1 MPQLIFLPGAS
12 GNTAFFHPLIEKIEK
27 LPWQNAVKIVAY
39 PEFNHQPAHPQVYDF
54 ASLQA
59 YVLANISDDCII
71 IAQSMGGIFAVAAA
85 LQYPEKVKGLVLV
98 ATSGG
103 MDLSS
108 FQVQDWRQD
117 DQASDLNYP
126 DWFVAAK
133 ADYTVD
139 FAKINMPILLL
150 WGDQDP
156 ISPLAVGEFLQQQ
169 FPQAVLKIVH
179 DGDHLFLET
188 HADQA
193 AEHIAAYLS
202 QFAAVQQSE
211 RD

>member
-1 MPQLIFLPGAS
+1 M
-12 GNTAFFHPLIEKIEK
+12 
-27 LPWQNAVKIVAY
+27 AY
-39 PEFNHQPAHPQVYDF
+39 PEFNHQPAHPQVHDF

-59 YVLANISDDCII
+59 YVLANIPDDCII

-85 LQYPEKVKGLVLV
+85 LQYPEKVKGLVLA

-103 MDLSS
+103 MDLSG

-117 DQASDLNYP
+117 YQASDSNYP

-133 ADYTVD
+133 ANYTAD
-139 FAKINMPILLL
+139 FAKIHMPILLL

-169 FPQAVLKIVH
+169 FPHAVLKIVH
-179 DGDHLFLET
+179 GGDHLFLDT
-188 HADQA
+188 HADRA
-193 AEHIAAYLS
+193 AEYIATYLE
-202 QFAAVQQSE
+202 QFSAVQQSE

>member
-1 MPQLIFLPGAS
+1 
-12 GNTAFFHPLIEKIEK
+12 
-27 LPWQNAVKIVAY
+27 
-39 PEFNHQPAHPQVYDF
+39 
-54 ASLQA
+54 
-59 YVLANISDDCII
+59 
-71 IAQSMGGIFAVAAA
+71 
-85 LQYPEKVKGLVLV
+85 
-98 ATSGG
+98 
-103 MDLSS
+103 
-108 FQVQDWRQD
+108 
-117 DQASDLNYP
+117 
-126 DWFVAAK
+126 
-133 ADYTVD
+133 
-139 FAKINMPILLL
+139 MPILLL

>member
-12 GNTAFFHPLIEKIEK
+12 GNTAFFNPLIEKIEK
-27 LPWQNAVKIVAY
+27 LPWQSAVKIVAY
-39 PEFNHQPAHPQVYDF
+39 PEFNHQPPHSQVHDF

-59 YVLANISDDCII
+59 YVLANIPNDCII

-85 LQYPEKVKGLVLV
+85 LQYPEKVKGLVLA

-103 MDLSS
+103 MDLSG

-117 DQASDLNYP
+117 YQASDSNYP
-126 DWFVAAK
+126 DWFVEAK
-133 ADYTVD
+133 ANYTAD

-169 FPQAVLKIVH
+169 FPHAVLKIVH
-179 DGDHLFLET
+179 GGDHLFLDT
-188 HADQA
+188 HADRA
-193 AEHIAAYLS
+193 AEYIATYLE
-202 QFAAVQQSE
+202 QFSAVQQSE

>member
-1 MPQLIFLPGAS
+1 MLQLIFLPGAS
-12 GNTAFFHPLIEKIEK
+12 GNTAFFDPLIEKVEK
-27 LPWQNAVKIVAY
+27 LPWQSAVKIVAY

-71 IAQSMGGIFAVAAA
+71 IAQSMGGIFAVAAT
-85 LQYPEKVKGLVLV
+85 LQYPEKVKGLVLA

-117 DQASDLNYP
+117 YQASDSNYP

-133 ADYTVD
+133 ANYTAD

-169 FPQAVLKIVH
+169 FPHAVLKIVH
-179 DGDHLFLET
+179 GGDHLFLDT
-188 HADQA
+188 HADRA
-193 AEHIAAYLS
+193 AEYIATYLE
-202 QFAAVQQSE
+202 QFSAVQQSE

>member
-1 MPQLIFLPGAS
+1 MPQLILLPRDS
-12 GNTAFFHPLIEKIEK
+12 CNTAFNHTLIEKIEK
-27 LPWQNAVKIVAY
+27 LPWQSAVKIVAY

-117 DQASDLNYP
+117 YQASDLNYP
-126 DWFVAAK
+126 DWFVEAK

>member
-12 GNTAFFHPLIEKIEK
+12 GNTAFFDPLIEKVEK
-27 LPWQNAVKIVAY
+27 LPWQSAVKIVAY
-39 PEFNHQPAHPQVYDF
+39 PEFNHQPPHSQVHDF

-59 YVLANISDDCII
+59 YVLANIPNDCII
-71 IAQSMGGIFAVAAA
+71 IAQSMGGIFAVAAT
-85 LQYPEKVKGLVLV
+85 LQYPEKVKGLVLA

-103 MDLSS
+103 MDLSG

-117 DQASDLNYP
+117 YQASDSNYP

-133 ADYTVD
+133 ANYTAD

-169 FPQAVLKIVH
+169 FPHAVLKIVH
-179 DGDHLFLET
+179 GGDHLFLDT
-188 HADQA
+188 HADRA
-193 AEHIAAYLS
+193 AEYIATYLE
-202 QFAAVQQSE
+202 QFSAVQQSE

>member
-39 PEFNHQPAHPQVYDF
+39 PEFNHQPAHSQVHDF

-59 YVLANISDDCII
+59 YVLANIPDDCII

-117 DQASDLNYP
+117 YQASDLNYP
-126 DWFVAAK
+126 DWFVEAK

-169 FPQAVLKIVH
+169 LPQAELKIVQG
-179 DGDHLFLET
+179 GDHLFIEE

-193 AEHIAAYLS
+193 AKYISAYLS
-202 QFAAVQQSE
+202 QLDLGAQLE
-211 RD
+211 PK

>member
-12 GNTAFFHPLIEKIEK
+12 GNTAFFDPLIEKVEK
-27 LPWQNAVKIVAY
+27 LPWQSAVKIVAY

-71 IAQSMGGIFAVAAA
+71 IAQSMGGIFAVSAA
-85 LQYPEKVKGLVLV
+85 LQYPEKVKGLVLA

-103 MDLSS
+103 MDLSG

-117 DQASDLNYP
+117 YQASDSNYP

-133 ADYTVD
+133 ANYTAD

>member
-1 MPQLIFLPGAS
+1 MPQLFFLPGAS
-12 GNTAFFHPLIEKIEK
+12 GNTTFFNPLIEKIEK
-27 LPWQNAVKIVAY
+27 LPWQSAVKIVAY
-39 PEFNHQPAHPQVYDF
+39 PEFNHQPPHSQVHDF

-59 YVLANISDDCII
+59 YVLANIPNDCII
-71 IAQSMGGIFAVAAA
+71 IAQSMGGIFAVAAT
-85 LQYPEKVKGLVLV
+85 LQYPEKVKGLVLA

-103 MDLSS
+103 MDLSG

-117 DQASDLNYP
+117 YQASDSNYP

-133 ADYTVD
+133 ANYTAD

-169 FPQAVLKIVH
+169 FPHAVLRVVH
-179 DGDHLFLET
+179 GGDHLFLET

-193 AEHIAAYLS
+193 AEYIAAYLS
-202 QFAAVQQSE
+202 QFASVQQSE
-211 RD
+211 CD

>member
-1 MPQLIFLPGAS
+1 MPQLFFLPGAS

-27 LPWQNAVKIVAY
+27 LPWQLAVKIVAY
-39 PEFNHQPAHPQVYDF
+39 PEFHHQSAHSQVHDF

-59 YVLANISDDCII
+59 YVLANIPDDCII
-71 IAQSMGGIFAVAAA
+71 IAQSMGGIFAVAAT
-85 LQYPEKVKGLVLV
+85 LQYPEKVKGLVLA

-103 MDLSS
+103 MDLSG

-117 DQASDLNYP
+117 YQASDSNYP

-133 ADYTVD
+133 ANYTAD

-169 FPQAVLKIVH
+169 FPHAVLKIVH
-179 DGDHLFLET
+179 GGDHLFLDT
-188 HADQA
+188 HADRA
-193 AEHIAAYLS
+193 AEYIATYLE
-202 QFAAVQQSE
+202 QFSAVQQSE

>member
-39 PEFNHQPAHPQVYDF
+39 PEFNHQPAYSQVHDF

-59 YVLANISDDCII
+59 YVLANIPDDCII
-71 IAQSMGGIFAVAAA
+71 IAQSMGGIFAVTAA
-85 LQYPEKVKGLVLV
+85 LQYPEKVKGLVMV

-117 DQASDLNYP
+117 YQASDLNYP
-126 DWFVAAK
+126 DWFVEAK

>member
-1 MPQLIFLPGAS
+1 
-12 GNTAFFHPLIEKIEK
+12 
-27 LPWQNAVKIVAY
+27 
-39 PEFNHQPAHPQVYDF
+39 
-54 ASLQA
+54 
-59 YVLANISDDCII
+59 
-71 IAQSMGGIFAVAAA
+71 MGGIFAVTAA
-85 LQYPEKVKGLVLV
+85 LQYPEKVKGLVMV

-126 DWFVAAK
+126 DWFVEAK

>member
-27 LPWQNAVKIVAY
+27 LPWQNVVKIVAY
-39 PEFNHQPAHPQVYDF
+39 PEFNHQPAHSQVHDF

-59 YVLANISDDCII
+59 YVLANIPDDCII

-85 LQYPEKVKGLVLV
+85 LQYPEKVKGLVLA

-108 FQVQDWRQD
+108 FQAQDWRQD
-117 DQASDLNYP
+117 YKVSDLNYP
-126 DWFVAAK
+126 DWFVEAK
-133 ADYTVD
+133 VDYTAD
-139 FAKINMPILLL
+139 FAKIHMPILLL

-193 AEHIAAYLS
+193 AEHIADYLS
-202 QFAAVQQSE
+202 QFATVQQSE

>member
-12 GNTAFFHPLIEKIEK
+12 GNTAFFHPLIEK
-27 LPWQNAVKIVAY
+27 LPQSNANIVAY
-39 PEFNHQPAHPQVYDF
+39 PEFGHQPVHPFVYDF
-54 ASLQA
+54 DSLQT
-59 YVLANISDDCII
+59 YVLDQIPADSVL

-117 DQASDLNYP
+117 YQASDLNYP
-126 DWFVAAK
+126 DWFVEAK

>member
-1 MPQLIFLPGAS
+1 MPQLFFLPGAS
-12 GNTAFFHPLIEKIEK
+12 GNTAFFNPLIEKIEK
-27 LPWQNAVKIVAY
+27 LPWQSAVKIVAY

-85 LQYPEKVKGLVLV
+85 LQYPEKVKGLVLA

-103 MDLSS
+103 MDLSG

-117 DQASDLNYP
+117 YQASDSNYP

-133 ADYTVD
+133 ANYTAD

-169 FPQAVLKIVH
+169 FPHAVLKIVH
-179 DGDHLFLET
+179 GGDHLFLET

-193 AEHIAAYLS
+193 AEHIADYLE